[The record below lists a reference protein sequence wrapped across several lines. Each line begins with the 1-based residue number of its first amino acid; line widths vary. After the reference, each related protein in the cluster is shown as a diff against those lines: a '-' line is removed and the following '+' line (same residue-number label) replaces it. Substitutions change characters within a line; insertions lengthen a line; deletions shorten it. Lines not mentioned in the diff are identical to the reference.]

1 MKQLEVTIRL
11 TLDEDYMKRHG
22 LTEDGICKC
31 VTITPREA
39 FVAVAATTFLPGTNH
54 LADELF
60 AADGTTLSH
69 KLISTSS

>member
-22 LTEDGICKC
+22 LAEDDICKC

-39 FVAVAATTFLPGTNH
+39 FVAIAATTFLPGTNH

-60 AADGTTLSH
+60 AADRTTLTR
-69 KLISTSS
+69 KLVSTFS